1 MIICLSLLDYKHLE
15 GRDHACLFTAVP
27 SYLRTEI
34 LNKYLLDEQIRMQ
47 GMICFASEIPSS
59 IPKEPGCYYVRETD
73 KYVTVAK

>member
-1 MIICLSLLDYKHLE
+1 MIICLSLLDYKHWE
-15 GRDHACLFTAVP
+15 GSDHACLFIAVP

-47 GMICFASEIPSS
+47 GMICFASEIPISMS
-59 IPKEPGCYYVRETD
+59 KEPGYYYMRETD